1 MSTEVAPKTTAEVP
15 ITATE
20 TAPETSEIAEKS
32 SPWVALK
39 YRDYRLIWG
48 GGFVSQLGSQMRIVA
63 IDVQLW
69 DLTHNYALVGLLGLF
84 QMLPLLGFSLFGGV
98 VADAFDRRR
107 MMMITQSTFAISS
120 LLLCIATGLGWASA
134 PLIYAIAAIGAATTA
149 FDNPARS
156 ALVPSLVPRRH
167 LPNALSLSIIMWQ
180 MATIAGPVLA
190 GILVANPIFP
200 GVFGSGD
207 TSGLT
212 FIYAF
217 DTISFAAVLTS
228 LFLLRTRPE
237 KAASRDV
244 SVRAAFDGLRFLRK
258 NPIIMSTMSLDFF
271 ATFFGAATVLL
282 PAVAER
288 VLHLDR
294 SYLGSL
300 YAAPGVGALLA
311 GIVMSWLGN
320 VRHQGRIVIYSVV
333 AYGIATLVFGLSQ
346 NYFLT
351 LVALA
356 GTGAADT
363 VSMVMRQTIRQL
375 NTPDDLRGRLTSVN
389 MLFYIGGPRMGEL
402 EAGLAASGFG
412 LSPSIAFGGIAV
424 MVVTI
429 LIGVFVPTLRD
440 YDRLT

>member
-1 MSTEVAPKTTAEVP
+1 MSAETVPAKSPADELNKPEVAGAE
-15 ITATE
+15 E
-20 TAPETSEIAEKS
+20 SDEAPRRS
-32 SPWVALK
+32 SPWVALQ

-63 IDVQLW
+63 VDVQLW
-69 DLTHNYALVGLLGLF
+69 DLTHNFTLVGLLGLF

-107 MMMITQSTFAISS
+107 MMMITQTSFATSS
-120 LLLCIATGLGWASA
+120 LLLAVATGMGWAS
-134 PLIYAIAAIGAATTA
+134 PWLIYGVAALGAATTA

-156 ALVPSLVPRRH
+156 ALIPSLVPRRH

-180 MATIAGPVLA
+180 IATIGGPVLA
-190 GILVANPIFP
+190 GLLVAT
-200 GVFGSGD
+200 G

-212 FIYAF
+212 FIYSL
-217 DTISFAAVLTS
+217 DTISFTAVLIS

-244 SVRAAFDGLRFLRK
+244 SVRAALDGLRFLRRS
-258 NPIIMSTMSLDFF
+258 PIIMSTMTLDFF

-288 VLHLDR
+288 VLMIDR
-294 SYLGSL
+294 SYLGAL
-300 YAAPGVGALLA
+300 YSAPGVGALVA
-311 GIVMSWLGN
+311 GLVMSWLGN
-320 VRHQGRIVIYSVV
+320 VRNQGRIVIWSVV
-333 AYGIATLVFGLSQ
+333 GYGIATLTFGLSQ
-346 NYFLT
+346 NLYIT
-351 LVALA
+351 LLALA

-375 NTPDDLRGRLTSVN
+375 NTPDELRGRLTSVN

-402 EAGLAASGFG
+402 EAGFAATAFG
-412 LSPSIAFGGIAV
+412 LGPSIAFGGIAV
-424 MVVTI
+424 IIVT
-429 LIGVFVPTLRD
+429 LAIGWLAPTLRN

>member
-1 MSTEVAPKTTAEVP
+1 MS
-15 ITATE
+15 TE
-20 TAPETSEIAEKS
+20 TAPRTTPEITPEKGPVGRDAEERVERS
-32 SPWVALK
+32 SPWIALK

-63 IDVQLW
+63 VDVQLW
-69 DLTHNYALVGLLGLF
+69 DLTHSFALVGLLGLF

-98 VADAFDRRR
+98 VADAFDRRK
-107 MMMITQSTFAISS
+107 MMMITQSTFALSS
-120 LLLCIATGLGWASA
+120 ALLAVATGSGWISP
-134 PLIYAIAAIGAATTA
+134 PLIYAIAALGAATTA

-156 ALVPSLVPRRH
+156 ALIPSLVPRRH

-180 MATIAGPVLA
+180 MATIAGPVVA
-190 GILVANPIFP
+190 GILIAT
-200 GVFGSGD
+200 G

-212 FIYAF
+212 MIYAF
-217 DTISFAAVLTS
+217 DTISFASVLLS
-228 LFLLRTRPE
+228 LFFIRTRPE
-237 KAASRDV
+237 KPASRDV
-244 SVRAAFDGLRFLRK
+244 SVRAAFDGFRFLK
-258 NPIIMSTMSLDFF
+258 KSPIIMSTMTLDFF

-282 PAVAER
+282 PAVAEQ

-294 SYLGSL
+294 SYLGIL
-300 YAAPGVGALLA
+300 YAAPGVGALIA

-320 VRHQGRIVIYSVV
+320 VRHQGKIVIYSVI
-333 AYGIATLVFGLSQ
+333 AYGIATLTFGLSQ
-346 NYFLT
+346 NFLLT
-351 LVALA
+351 LIALA

-402 EAGLAASGFG
+402 EAGIAATG
-412 LSPSIAFGGIAV
+412 LGLGSSIAFGGIAV

-429 LIGVFVPTLRD
+429 LIGIFVPSLRD

>member
-1 MSTEVAPKTTAEVP
+1 MSA
-15 ITATE
+15 E
-20 TAPETSEIAEKS
+20 TASTNSAVEEESSEQPVKS
-32 SPWVALK
+32 SPWVALR

-63 IDVQLW
+63 VDVQLW
-69 DLTHNYALVGLLGLF
+69 DLTHNFALVGLLGLF

-107 MMMITQSTFAISS
+107 MMMITQSSFALSS
-120 LLLCIATGLGWASA
+120 ALLALATGMGWVS
-134 PLIYAIAAIGAATTA
+134 PWLVYGVAALGAATTA

-156 ALVPSLVPRRH
+156 ALIPSLVPRRH

-180 MATIAGPVLA
+180 IATICGPVLA
-190 GILVANPIFP
+190 GLLVST
-200 GVFGSGD
+200 GH
-207 TSGLT
+207 SGLT
-212 FIYAF
+212 FIYTL
-217 DTISFAAVLTS
+217 DTISFTAVLLS

-244 SVRAAFDGLRFLRK
+244 SVKAALDGLRFLRR
-258 NPIIMSTMSLDFF
+258 NPIIMSTMTLDFF

-288 VLHLDR
+288 VLQIDR
-294 SYLGSL
+294 SYLGAL
-300 YAAPGVGALLA
+300 YAAPGVGALIA

-320 VRHQGRIVIYSVV
+320 VRHQGHVVIWSVV
-333 AYGIATLVFGLSQ
+333 GYGLATLTFGLSQ
-346 NYFLT
+346 NFLLT
-351 LVALA
+351 LAALA

-375 NTPDDLRGRLTSVN
+375 NTPDELRGRLTSVN

-402 EAGLAASGFG
+402 EAGFAATAFG
-412 LSPSIAFGGIAV
+412 LGPSIAFGGIAV
-424 MVVTI
+424 IIVT
-429 LIGVFVPTLRD
+429 LAIGWFVPVLRN